1 MNSGAAVAQLPLL
14 LIEDERSV
22 MDFIRTALERNGYA
36 CRAANSAAE
45 GIRVLEA
52 GRFGGIISDMRT
64 PGGASGADVHAW
76 IVKHR
81 PELKERMLF
90 ITGDTVNEE
99 TMKAL
104 QNTGVPYIEKPFRVQ
119 ELINIVER
127 IFGPAQMTHD

>member
-1 MNSGAAVAQLPLL
+1 MSAGPATLARLPLL

-22 MDFIRTALERNGYA
+22 MDFIRTALERSGYA
-36 CRAANSAAE
+36 CSTANSAAE
-45 GIRVLEA
+45 GIRALEV

-76 IVKHR
+76 IVAHR

-90 ITGDTVNEE
+90 ITGDTVNEN

-104 QNTGVPYIEKPFRVQ
+104 ESTGVPYIEKPFRVH
-119 ELINIVER
+119 ELISIVEK
-127 IFGPAQMTHD
+127 IFGKAE